1 MTDTTSSGKAIA
13 ADEPRPAGADA
24 GVWQRL
30 RKQMER
36 IRTAETGRLDPAALA
51 GKLAERARVLRGRIE
66 RSEAPGE
73 QLSFL
78 AFNKGGR
85 RYGIAISEIVEVQPF
100 EQYTPVPGAPPFI
113 PGVIHWRGA
122 IISLLDLGQLAG
134 IRESGLVD
142 VRAFVLVE
150 SAGRR
155 LGVLAGEVDE
165 LYSVPLEELKSPPE
179 LAAHV
184 PPEWIVGVHD
194 ENRLVLRMDVILRDP
209 RLGAGRRAGL
219 DRNLAKCSSS

>member
-1 MTDTTSSGKAIA
+1 M
-13 ADEPRPAGADA
+13 RAG
-24 GVWQRL
+24 GSN
-30 RKQMER
+30 
-36 IRTAETGRLDPAALA
+36 
-51 GKLAERARVLRGRIE
+51 ARGSRG
-66 RSEAPGE
+66 ATV
-73 QLSFL
+73 FL
-78 AFNKGGR
+78 AFNKGGQ

-209 RLGAGRRAGL
+209 RLGALGGERAL
-219 DRNLAKCSSS
+219 IVTLRHVAVAELARVRVFGSFPRSLGDFGYENWNY